1 MSEPE
6 HQPKAITEEIHI
18 HPKPEPRQRQR
29 RQLRA
34 VLILTGLT
42 MLAEGVAGVISGS
55 LALLSDALHMLTHF
69 FSTGISFLAILL
81 ALREAPP
88 EKTFRYWR
96 IEVLAALL
104 NGILLLP
111 LVGYIIYEGYH
122 RFHEQ
127 KPIDTTIVMIV
138 GAAGLIVNLACARIL
153 HSSSKEDL
161 NIRGTFLHMLAD
173 SLSSIGVLAAGVLV
187 WATGN
192 YVIDPIVAGLI
203 SLLILFWSLKLIG
216 DSASILLEAAPS
228 GVKIEQVESAIKSVP
243 GVVDVHDMH
252 LWVIT
257 SRMYMLTAHVVLGDD
272 VSVGRTDEVSHQ
284 LNAVL
289 DHKFDITHTCFQFEV
304 RSQRP
309 GNRDQ
314 GSGTSHSDSE

>member
-6 HQPKAITEEIHI
+6 HQPKAITEEIHL

-42 MLAEGVAGVISGS
+42 MLVEGLGGVLSGS
-55 LALLSDALHMLTHF
+55 LSLLTDALHMLTHF

-104 NGILLLP
+104 NGLLLLP
-111 LVGYIIYEGYH
+111 LVGYIVYEGYH
-122 RFHEQ
+122 RLQAQ
-127 KPIDTTIVMIV
+127 KPIDAAIVLII
-138 GAAGLIVNLACARIL
+138 GAAGLIVNLVCARIL

-161 NIRGTFLHMLAD
+161 NIRGAFLHMLAD
-173 SLSSIGVLAAGVLV
+173 SLSSVGVIAAGVLV
-187 WATGN
+187 WTTGN

-203 SLLILFWSLKLIG
+203 SLLILFWALKLIG

-243 GVVDVHDMH
+243 GVVDVHDTH

-272 VSVGRTDEVSHQ
+272 VSVSRTDDVSQ
-284 LNAVL
+284 QINAVL
-289 DHKFDITHTCFQFEV
+289 DHQFDITHTCFQFEV
-304 RSQRP
+304 RGQAGGR
-309 GNRDQ
+309 R
-314 GSGTSHSDSE
+314 